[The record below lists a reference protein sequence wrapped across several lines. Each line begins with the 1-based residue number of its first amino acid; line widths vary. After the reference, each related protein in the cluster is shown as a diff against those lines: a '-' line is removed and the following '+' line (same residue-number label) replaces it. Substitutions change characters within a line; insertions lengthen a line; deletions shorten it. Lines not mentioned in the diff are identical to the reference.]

1 MDLLSHLGLG
11 IATAATGV
19 NLFYCLAGVF
29 LGTAIGVLPGL
40 GPVATIAMLLPVTF
54 GLPPETA
61 LIMLAGIF
69 YGAQYGGS
77 TTAILVV
84 IMALGYGHT
93 WLAIWVLPLGFL
105 VGLTFGAA
113 GLVMNALAPNYDFF
127 TYFFT
132 LVLTPMLLLS
142 GVYFPVDQMPAWIAA
157 ACGPCWRHPPR
168 TVWRR
173 IARANRRTR
182 TRRCSRRTS
191 SSR

>member
-11 IATAATGV
+11 LATAATAV

-77 TTAILVV
+77 TTAILVNLPGESSSV
-84 IMALGYGHT
+84 VTALDGY
-93 WLAIWVLPLGFL
+93 
-105 VGLTFGAA
+105 
-113 GLVMNALAPNYDFF
+113 
-127 TYFFT
+127 
-132 LVLTPMLLLS
+132 
-142 GVYFPVDQMPAWIAA
+142 QMRGRVVPARRW
-157 ACGPCWRHPPR
+157 PPPR
-168 TVWRR
+168 
-173 IARANRRTR
+173 
-182 TRRCSRRTS
+182 SRR
-191 SSR
+191 SSRAPCARC